1 MASQDIIQYLEKE
14 QFSAFPGG
22 AATSIGTDT
31 MNRKREEVFLA
42 GGTVAVGDIVSLE
55 IAATTDGERSISV
68 VKADSGAA
76 NTSVPVGVVTAS
88 AENDGALTDGSRVV
102 VCTRGITTALLAA
115 GIGAGAPFTI
125 SGVAG
130 QGAAKTGA
138 TEVAV
143 GQALAASGGGGQTLV
158 FVRASY

>member
-1 MASQDIIQYLEKE
+1 MSSQDLIQYLEKE

-22 AATSIGTDT
+22 AATGIGLGS
-31 MNRKREEVFLA
+31 MNRRREEVFLA

-55 IAATTDGERSISV
+55 IAATSDGERSISV
-68 VKADSGAA
+68 VKANSGASD
-76 NTSVPVGVVTAS
+76 TSVPVGVVIAS
-88 AENDGALTDGSRVV
+88 AETDGTLTDGSRVV
-102 VCTRGITTALLAA
+102 VCTRGICNALLAG
-115 GIGAGAPFTI
+115 GIGAGAPVTI

-143 GQALAASGGGGQTLV
+143 GQALAASGGGGQTFF